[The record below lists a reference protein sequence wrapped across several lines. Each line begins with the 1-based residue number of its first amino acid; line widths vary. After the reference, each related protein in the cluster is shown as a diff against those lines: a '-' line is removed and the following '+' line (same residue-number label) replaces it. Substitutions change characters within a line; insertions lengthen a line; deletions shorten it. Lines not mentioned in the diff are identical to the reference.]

1 MNMQNSEMTTT
12 GSFLEKV
19 INTMPGGV
27 FVYRANEKQEI
38 LYVNREILHLWDC
51 QDKDQF
57 MEFCGGSFRGMIH
70 PDDRDLVEQE
80 ITSQLRLGNRDFD
93 HVRYRMIDR
102 EGKLHTVENF
112 GKYVDDPDLGGLFFV
127 FTVDSKV
134 RNVILGTDFL
144 IGFPGRELFL
154 RYAAEWFQNPEFY
167 YFESDII
174 YVNIRNFKMI
184 NLHDGVEEGDRLLR
198 QTAEILRKSFPDSL
212 ISRFTDDHFVIFH
225 NKRTD
230 RIMLKNI
237 AEKISRLRSRDDLTC
252 KIGIFNVIERISP
265 QEACDLAKMACDSIR
280 DRSDVDIAEF
290 TLQLRKETE
299 LREYLLNHLDQAI
312 ETQDIQVYYQPIVR
326 AVTHTLCGMEALS
339 RWKDPSY
346 GFFDRL
352 FQKGQRHSCFYC

>member
-38 LYVNREILHLWDC
+38 LYVNREVLHLWDC

-93 HVRYRMIDR
+93 HVRYRMINR

-237 AEKISRLRSRDDLTC
+237 AEKISRLRSRDVWTC
-252 KIGIFNVIERISP
+252 KIGIFNVTERISP

-280 DRSDVDIAEF
+280 DRSDVDTLAEGVERQEEF
-290 TLQLRKETE
+290 EFLRSIGCEKIKAIISVNCFLRK
-299 LREYLLNHLDQAI
+299 R
-312 ETQDIQVYYQPIVR
+312 
-326 AVTHTLCGMEALS
+326 
-339 RWKDPSY
+339 RWKSAKRKISAGKLRMIRSSIRIFLRRNTWIPA
-346 GFFDRL
+346 R
-352 FQKGQRHSCFYC
+352 